1 MVRFKIFYALGMC
14 FWKTYMLS
22 IKYAK
27 YNMYRENVNK
37 ALGLVETR
45 TIILVELH
53 LLIICGSWNVSL
65 WGLGKGGY
73 FYTFVCMLALWIQM
87 WICDLFHKRGRGCW
101 KFLEISIYLGWNR
114 DEQINLRNAKRQFFY
129 LKKLEPLQ

>member
-65 WGLGKGGY
+65 WGLGKGDTFILLFACWRCEFKCEYVIY
-73 FYTFVCMLALWIQM
+73 FISW
-87 WICDLFHKRGRGCW
+87 GGGCW

-114 DEQINLRNAKRQFFY
+114 DEQINLRNAKRQFFD